1 MSNEP
6 SEQYNIDFNIN
17 HDPDPIANEK
27 HNVPF
32 VEDDEQIGG
41 FKIGFNKLNEG
52 VAKLLERVK
61 FLEYDKDKN
70 ALIVKGN
77 LYTTGAMN
85 SILNFSNFYIDI
97 ALNLLNAMEKQ
108 LEEEDVE
115 DNLTNEE
122 ESINENNLN
131 ENINEDNL
139 NEEEDKKDLIL
150 INDDEFK
157 EKPFYE
163 IYFIKAMEKLGMKNV
178 FIYSDCLN
186 NGKVLYLYFD
196 SENYIVFRY
205 LNNKITY
212 RLNTD
217 DINSWKDLYEIDLSN
232 YFSKDD
238 RDIRLD
244 KIRYKNYLW
253 KSDRVITL
261 GNNEK
266 ITIGIENEEPYFKL
280 DDFGNIECNKINGIS
295 ISELTKE
302 LSNKANIEHKH
313 DWNSIENIPE
323 EFNPSEHNHDNIYL
337 KNNSDINVNT
347 INGHKIINDFA
358 GSNGVP
364 ILATIK
370 KDSVM
375 EVGKYID
382 FHDTN
387 NYSGDYSVRLQVT
400 GNTLEFK
407 KSPNEKA
414 NISCGNITGVLNWN
428 SLTNIPEEFNPSKH
442 NHEINE
448 INNLQNELSN
458 KANIEHKHNWDSI
471 ENIPEEFNPSEHN
484 HEINEINNLQNEL
497 SNKANTEHSHET
509 LNNNLT
515 LQNNDQ
521 AILTLSENNTRG
533 KIKVYKNPL
542 LTNNYLEISTEGDN
556 EFIPIIITQHKDLQ
570 VGTNNILYPDRSYS
584 ITLMDSSGNQLFN
597 NITCGTINNYNIPYD
612 FAPANHNHDNI
623 YSNINHNH
631 DNIYSNINH
640 NHDNIYLKTNS
651 DINVNTINGYKV
663 DGNLS
668 KDVPVLATIR
678 EDSVME
684 VGKYIDFH
692 DTNNYSGDF
701 NVRLHATGN
710 TLEFNKLDG
719 KADINCGNING
730 VLNCNSTS
738 THQLGNINI
747 DHASS
752 TAINFHGNANEW
764 RFRINHASWGSN
776 VYRWINFGGWGHGIS
791 IIGDNNDAPDGTNTY
806 INITKDG
813 KIEGD
818 NFMKQMIDLI
828 YPVGIVIYLGTT
840 TNPNDLYSGTTWVKL
855 SSGYYIQTCEDNPL
869 STGGS
874 STTGEHTLTI
884 DEMPKH
890 SHGLS
895 CLNIR
900 GNEDGS
906 DQYTYAQSGGYAAG
920 KSTNETGGGKAHS
933 HTINPPYIQLIAW
946 RRIETISISG

>member
-97 ALNLLNAMEKQ
+97 ALKLLNAMEKQ
-108 LEEEDVE
+108 LEEDVE

-122 ESINENNLN
+122 ESINENNLTN
-131 ENINEDNL
+131 EEDNFENNL
-139 NEEEDKKDLIL
+139 NEEEDNNDEDKKDLIL

-163 IYFIKAMEKLGMKNV
+163 IYFIKTMEKLGMKNV

-196 SENYIVFRY
+196 SDNYIVFRY

-387 NYSGDYSVRLQVT
+387 NYSGD
-400 GNTLEFK
+400 
-407 KSPNEKA
+407 
-414 NISCGNITGVLNWN
+414 
-428 SLTNIPEEFNPSKH
+428 
-442 NHEINE
+442 
-448 INNLQNELSN
+448 
-458 KANIEHKHNWDSI
+458 
-471 ENIPEEFNPSEHN
+471 
-484 HEINEINNLQNEL
+484 
-497 SNKANTEHSHET
+497 
-509 LNNNLT
+509 
-515 LQNNDQ
+515 
-521 AILTLSENNTRG
+521 
-533 KIKVYKNPL
+533 
-542 LTNNYLEISTEGDN
+542 
-556 EFIPIIITQHKDLQ
+556 
-570 VGTNNILYPDRSYS
+570 
-584 ITLMDSSGNQLFN
+584 
-597 NITCGTINNYNIPYD
+597 
-612 FAPANHNHDNI
+612 
-623 YSNINHNH
+623 
-631 DNIYSNINH
+631 
-640 NHDNIYLKTNS
+640 
-651 DINVNTINGYKV
+651 
-663 DGNLS
+663 
-668 KDVPVLATIR
+668 
-678 EDSVME
+678 
-684 VGKYIDFH
+684 
-692 DTNNYSGDF
+692 F

-828 YPVGIVIYLGTT
+828 YPVGIVIYLGNT

-855 SSGYYIQTCEDNPL
+855 SSGYYIQTCADNPL
-869 STGGS
+869 DTGGS

-946 RRIETISISG
+946 RRIETINIPV

>member
-27 HNVPF
+27 HDVPF

-115 DNLTNEE
+115 DNLNEE
-122 ESINENNLN
+122 EETINENNLTN
-131 ENINEDNL
+131 EEDNFENNL
-139 NEEEDKKDLIL
+139 NEEEDNTEGAKKDLIL

-163 IYFIKAMEKLGMKNV
+163 IYFIKTMEKLGMKNV

-196 SENYIVFRY
+196 SENYMVFRY

-323 EFNPSEHNHDNIYL
+323 EFNPS
-337 KNNSDINVNT
+337 
-347 INGHKIINDFA
+347 
-358 GSNGVP
+358 
-364 ILATIK
+364 
-370 KDSVM
+370 
-375 EVGKYID
+375 
-382 FHDTN
+382 
-387 NYSGDYSVRLQVT
+387 
-400 GNTLEFK
+400 
-407 KSPNEKA
+407 
-414 NISCGNITGVLNWN
+414 
-428 SLTNIPEEFNPSKH
+428 KH
-442 NHEINE
+442 NHEIE
-448 INNLQNELSN
+448 
-458 KANIEHKHNWDSI
+458 D
-471 ENIPEEFNPSEHN
+471 
-484 HEINEINNLQNEL
+484 INNLQNEL

-612 FAPANHNHDNI
+612 FAPA
-623 YSNINHNH
+623 NHNH

-855 SSGYYIQTCEDNPL
+855 SSGYYIQTCSDNPL
-869 STGGS
+869 DTGGS

-946 RRIETISISG
+946 RRIETINIPV

>member
-1 MSNEP
+1 
-6 SEQYNIDFNIN
+6 
-17 HDPDPIANEK
+17 
-27 HNVPF
+27 
-32 VEDDEQIGG
+32 
-41 FKIGFNKLNEG
+41 
-52 VAKLLERVK
+52 
-61 FLEYDKDKN
+61 
-70 ALIVKGN
+70 
-77 LYTTGAMN
+77 
-85 SILNFSNFYIDI
+85 
-97 ALNLLNAMEKQ
+97 
-108 LEEEDVE
+108 
-115 DNLTNEE
+115 
-122 ESINENNLN
+122 
-131 ENINEDNL
+131 
-139 NEEEDKKDLIL
+139 
-150 INDDEFK
+150 
-157 EKPFYE
+157 
-163 IYFIKAMEKLGMKNV
+163 
-178 FIYSDCLN
+178 
-186 NGKVLYLYFD
+186 
-196 SENYIVFRY
+196 
-205 LNNKITY
+205 
-212 RLNTD
+212 
-217 DINSWKDLYEIDLSN
+217 
-232 YFSKDD
+232 
-238 RDIRLD
+238 
-244 KIRYKNYLW
+244 
-253 KSDRVITL
+253 
-261 GNNEK
+261 
-266 ITIGIENEEPYFKL
+266 
-280 DDFGNIECNKINGIS
+280 
-295 ISELTKE
+295 
-302 LSNKANIEHKH
+302 
-313 DWNSIENIPE
+313 
-323 EFNPSEHNHDNIYL
+323 
-337 KNNSDINVNT
+337 
-347 INGHKIINDFA
+347 
-358 GSNGVP
+358 
-364 ILATIK
+364 
-370 KDSVM
+370 
-375 EVGKYID
+375 
-382 FHDTN
+382 
-387 NYSGDYSVRLQVT
+387 
-400 GNTLEFK
+400 
-407 KSPNEKA
+407 
-414 NISCGNITGVLNWN
+414 
-428 SLTNIPEEFNPSKH
+428 
-442 NHEINE
+442 
-448 INNLQNELSN
+448 
-458 KANIEHKHNWDSI
+458 
-471 ENIPEEFNPSEHN
+471 
-484 HEINEINNLQNEL
+484 
-497 SNKANTEHSHET
+497 
-509 LNNNLT
+509 
-515 LQNNDQ
+515 
-521 AILTLSENNTRG
+521 
-533 KIKVYKNPL
+533 
-542 LTNNYLEISTEGDN
+542 
-556 EFIPIIITQHKDLQ
+556 
-570 VGTNNILYPDRSYS
+570 
-584 ITLMDSSGNQLFN
+584 MDSSGNQLFN

-828 YPVGIVIYLGTT
+828 YPVGIVIYLGNT
-840 TNPNDLYSGTTWVKL
+840 TNPNDLYSGTTWVQL
-855 SSGYYIQTCEDNPL
+855 SSGYYIQTCSDNPL
-869 STGGS
+869 DTGGS

-946 RRIETISISG
+946 RRIETINIPV

>member
-6 SEQYNIDFNIN
+6 SEQYSMDFNIN

-97 ALNLLNAMEKQ
+97 ALKLLNAMEKQ
-108 LEEEDVE
+108 LEEEEDME

-122 ESINENNLN
+122 ESINENNLTN
-131 ENINEDNL
+131 EEDNFENNL
-139 NEEEDKKDLIL
+139 NEEEDNNDEDKKDLIL

-163 IYFIKAMEKLGMKNV
+163 IYFIKTMEKLGMKNV

-428 SLTNIPEEFNPSKH
+428 SLTNIPEEFNPS
-442 NHEINE
+442 
-448 INNLQNELSN
+448 
-458 KANIEHKHNWDSI
+458 
-471 ENIPEEFNPSEHN
+471 EHN
-484 HEINEINNLQNEL
+484 HEIEDINNLQNEL

-855 SSGYYIQTCEDNPL
+855 SSGYYIQTCSDNPL

-920 KSTNETGGGKAHS
+920 KSTNETGGGQGHS

-946 RRIETISISG
+946 RRIETINIPI

>member
-108 LEEEDVE
+108 LGEEEDME

-163 IYFIKAMEKLGMKNV
+163 IYFIKTMEKLGMKNV

-196 SENYIVFRY
+196 SENYMVFRY

-471 ENIPEEFNPSEHN
+471 ENIPVEFNPSEHNHEIEDINNLQNELSNKANTEHKHNWDSLTNIPEEFNPSEHN

-497 SNKANTEHSHET
+497 SNKANTNHSHDY
-509 LNNNLT
+509 N
-515 LQNNDQ
+515 
-521 AILTLSENNTRG
+521 
-533 KIKVYKNPL
+533 Y
-542 LTNNYLEISTEGDN
+542 LTN
-556 EFIPIIITQHKDLQ
+556 IP
-570 VGTNNILYPDRSYS
+570 SS
-584 ITLMDSSGNQLFN
+584 IYFGSFFPPSLCS
-597 NITCGTINNYNIPYD
+597 
-612 FAPANHNHDNI
+612 
-623 YSNINHNH
+623 
-631 DNIYSNINH
+631 
-640 NHDNIYLKTNS
+640 
-651 DINVNTINGYKV
+651 
-663 DGNLS
+663 
-668 KDVPVLATIR
+668 
-678 EDSVME
+678 
-684 VGKYIDFH
+684 VGKH
-692 DTNNYSGDF
+692 D
-701 NVRLHATGN
+701 
-710 TLEFNKLDG
+710 
-719 KADINCGNING
+719 
-730 VLNCNSTS
+730 
-738 THQLGNINI
+738 
-747 DHASS
+747 
-752 TAINFHGNANEW
+752 
-764 RFRINHASWGSN
+764 
-776 VYRWINFGGWGHGIS
+776 
-791 IIGDNNDAPDGTNTY
+791 
-806 INITKDG
+806 
-813 KIEGD
+813 
-818 NFMKQMIDLI
+818 
-828 YPVGIVIYLGTT
+828 
-840 TNPNDLYSGTTWVKL
+840 
-855 SSGYYIQTCEDNPL
+855 
-869 STGGS
+869 
-874 STTGEHTLTI
+874 
-884 DEMPKH
+884 PK
-890 SHGLS
+890 
-895 CLNIR
+895 
-900 GNEDGS
+900 
-906 DQYTYAQSGGYAAG
+906 
-920 KSTNETGGGKAHS
+920 
-933 HTINPPYIQLIAW
+933 
-946 RRIETISISG
+946 